1 VEDEIRKEI
10 IGIPDDYFEG
20 LDKDNMKV
28 YKGDG
33 CEKCGHTGY
42 SGRMGIFE
50 VLPSSPE
57 IQDLILAKSPSRKI
71 YEEAQKIGMI
81 SLKQDGMVKVL
92 RGDTTMEEVIRVT
105 TE

>member
-1 VEDEIRKEI
+1 VEEEIRKEI
-10 IGIPDDYFEG
+10 DGVPDEYFEG
-20 LDKDNMKV
+20 LDKKTLKI

-42 SGRMGIFE
+42 TGRMGIFE
-50 VLPSSPE
+50 VLPTTTE
-57 IQDLILAKSPSRKI
+57 IQDLILAKASSHVI
-71 YEEAQKIGMI
+71 MEEATKIGMV
-81 SLKQDGMVKVL
+81 SLKQDGMIKVL